1 VEHVER
7 QDEREQEIKSDLDEL
22 DEQADQMDERTDE
35 LQEKIDESPRPEN
48 DDA

>member
-7 QDEREQEIKSDLDEL
+7 QDEREQEIKGDLDEL
-22 DEQADQMDERTDE
+22 DQQAEQMDERTDE
-35 LQEKIDESPRPEN
+35 LQEKIDEGPAD